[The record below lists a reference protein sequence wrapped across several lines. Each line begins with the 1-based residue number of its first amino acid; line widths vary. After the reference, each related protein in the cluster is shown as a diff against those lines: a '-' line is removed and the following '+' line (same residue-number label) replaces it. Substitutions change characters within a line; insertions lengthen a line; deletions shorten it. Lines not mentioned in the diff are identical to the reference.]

1 MSFKGWFGFSK
12 ESHKRPHSGG
22 YRHGINHSPYSPYY
36 PTASSPQHSQNGRFD
51 KAIDVLSAPQTPI
64 SDQFFQKLIV
74 FKDFSATDEKELTV
88 RKGER
93 VEVVQRE
100 EDRLLVRNERGK
112 QGYVPSDYCAP
123 PIASSSRRARSNS
136 RSSMPLRP
144 VASGED
150 TSSRGSIPMYASHS
164 AGRVKRSPCEDS
176 DQMLI
181 RRINSPPNSATV
193 HYPPNSAMMG
203 QERHRR
209 EGSAPLEPKHSP
221 SSSSGVASLSEQYSP
236 ALNRSY
242 SQDALETE
250 PTVDKIRSVSLSQT
264 PMMTDG
270 FDVYRKNSSSDD
282 SGTMELSSTHYKDYA
297 STIRNGDA
305 SSDDGSSRQGRGSSA
320 SGNTT
325 PSIRDRPLPSPP
337 KSNEEVPPPIPP
349 RHTSLDRA
357 GRHQVNSFNDMATP
371 DDIDPYAQPVDTL
384 SECGGLIQPQSS
396 LVKHRST
403 KSHVDVQNQN
413 TGIESPY
420 SEVYRPSR
428 GNKRPINLPDDHP
441 HFQRHPGSF
450 TRHRSPNGSVK
461 SHGIERRGSP
471 QINGVSEHKR
481 PLSGGSKRPPSISSE
496 KRVSNRIDDMSSPSL
511 DSPGLQSKGMVKFRK
526 CLWGVYVCL
535 QNFDACDENEVSVTK
550 GESVLVFNQE
560 DNNWFWV
567 VKHKTDNSEGFV
579 PSSILSEVMADK
591 TGGGVPGVEP
601 TAHHHYQS
609 QYPSSSST
617 TAHRPRASTTSV
629 YPTSSSQPMHHHH
642 HRSRLSSTGAAP
654 MHQRG
659 TVPNIS
665 SSERL
670 PPPPPTSSSS
680 KPILASPSSPPPP
693 YAEKDPIGHPP
704 PPPRQ
709 SIPRNRPSYP
719 GRTGRVSMPHSPMY
733 PPGIQTNAHVTRSS
747 THLSSPHVDNGYP
760 THVPILSS
768 PAPVI
773 GGTLV

>member
-1 MSFKGWFGFSK
+1 MFFLLSVS

-36 PTASSPQHSQNGRFD
+36 PSAGSPQHSQNGRFD
-51 KAIDVLSAPQTPI
+51 KAIDVLSAPQAPI
-64 SDQFFQKLIV
+64 SDQFYQKLIV

-150 TSSRGSIPMYASHS
+150 SSSRSSIPMYSSHS

-181 RRINSPPNSATV
+181 RRINSPPS
-193 HYPPNSAMMG
+193 SSMMG

-209 EGSAPLEPKHSP
+209 EGSAPIEPKHSP
-221 SSSSGVASLSEQYSP
+221 SSSSGVVSLSEQYSP

-250 PTVDKIRSVSLSQT
+250 PTVDKSRSVSLSQT

-297 STIRNGDA
+297 STIRNGDV
-305 SSDDGSSRQGRGSSA
+305 SSDDGSSRHGRGSSA

-337 KSNEEVPPPIPP
+337 KSNEEVPPPVPP
-349 RHTSLDRA
+349 RHTSLDRT
-357 GRHQVNSFNDMATP
+357 GRHHLTSFNDIATS

-384 SECGGLIQPQSS
+384 SECGGLVQPQSS
-396 LVKHRST
+396 LVKHRSS

-428 GNKRPINLPDDHP
+428 GNKRPINLPDDH

-461 SHGIERRGSP
+461 SSHGIERRGSP
-471 QINGVSEHKR
+471 QINGGSEHKR
-481 PLSGGSKRPPSISSE
+481 PLSGSGSRRPPSISSE

-535 QNFDACDENEVSVTK
+535 QVRE
-550 GESVLVFNQE
+550 GERE
-560 DNNWFWV
+560 R
-567 VKHKTDNSEGFV
+567 
-579 PSSILSEVMADK
+579 
-591 TGGGVPGVEP
+591 GGG
-601 TAHHHYQS
+601 
-609 QYPSSSST
+609 
-617 TAHRPRASTTSV
+617 
-629 YPTSSSQPMHHHH
+629 
-642 HRSRLSSTGAAP
+642 
-654 MHQRG
+654 
-659 TVPNIS
+659 
-665 SSERL
+665 SEIF
-670 PPPPPTSSSS
+670 TF
-680 KPILASPSSPPPP
+680 
-693 YAEKDPIGHPP
+693 
-704 PPPRQ
+704 
-709 SIPRNRPSYP
+709 
-719 GRTGRVSMPHSPMY
+719 
-733 PPGIQTNAHVTRSS
+733 
-747 THLSSPHVDNGYP
+747 
-760 THVPILSS
+760 
-768 PAPVI
+768 
-773 GGTLV
+773 